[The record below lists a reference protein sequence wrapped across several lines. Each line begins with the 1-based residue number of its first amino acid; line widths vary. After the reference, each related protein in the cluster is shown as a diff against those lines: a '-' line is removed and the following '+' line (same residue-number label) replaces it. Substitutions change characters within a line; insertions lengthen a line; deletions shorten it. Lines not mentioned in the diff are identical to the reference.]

1 MATSFDAFSANGDED
16 PVIISSVSHP
26 FDDDDSY
33 FRVGEDAEDP
43 VEIAADHIPAAHVSI
58 GEIPSSP
65 DPYAFRS
72 DPIPDF
78 GSETNGGSDNG
89 AVFVSDEPILPP
101 PSEMQPD
108 EGFILRE
115 WRRQNAMLLE
125 DKEKKEK
132 EQREQI
138 VVAAQQYKEAFYE
151 KRKLNVETSKVQ
163 NLEKEKLFKTNQEK
177 FHANADKQYWKAI
190 SELIPHEIANIEK
203 KRGKKEKE
211 NKPSITV
218 MQGPK
223 PGKPTDMSR
232 MRQILVKLKHNPPP
246 HMKLPEPTKEPVKE
260 VGPSNVPA
268 SGKEKTSV
276 APITAKATVP
286 VPVSA

>member
-1 MATSFDAFSANGDED
+1 MATSFSAFSANGDDEE
-16 PVIISSVSHP
+16 PVIISSSAPHP
-26 FDDDDSY
+26 FDDDDEDDSY
-33 FRVGEDAEDP
+33 FHVGDT
-43 VEIAADHIPAAHVSI
+43 VETSAAGGAFA
-58 GEIPSSP
+58 SSP
-65 DPYAFRS
+65 DTFGLRS
-72 DPIPDF
+72 DPLPDF
-78 GSETNGGSDNG
+78 GSEANGD
-89 AVFVSDEPILPP
+89 VFVSNEPVLPP

-108 EGFILRE
+108 EGFVLRE

-132 EQREQI
+132 ELREQI
-138 VVAAQQYKEAFYE
+138 IVEAQQYKEAFYE

-163 NLEKEKLFKTNQEK
+163 NREKEKVFITNQEK
-177 FHANADKQYWKAI
+177 FHADADNHYWKAI

-218 MQGPK
+218 MKGPK

-232 MRQILVKLKHNPPP
+232 MRQILVKLKHSPPP
-246 HMKLPEPTKEPVKE
+246 HMKLPEPVKEPAKE
-260 VGPSNVPA
+260 AGSSAVPA
-268 SGKEKTSV
+268 SGKDKTAA
-276 APITAKATVP
+276 APTTAKVT